1 MLAHRHCRR
10 WTGRALLYGFN
21 TFKGGVGGQF
31 VGRDLGITN
40 CTLNFPRLPS
50 IAEILRVGRSREL
63 AVYQH
68 VLTVR
73 TKAFLLPLKMVQTP
87 KTLPR
92 THDRGTN

>member
-63 AVYQH
+63 AVYQGSACAH
-68 VLTVR
+68 SSHK
-73 TKAFLLPLKMVQTP
+73 KAFFVTSKDGPNP
-87 KTLPR
+87 
-92 THDRGTN
+92 